1 MKKTILNSSTIETY
15 QVRLD
20 QVSLTTSLGSQYLVK
35 DISFEI
41 NAGEKVAIVGPS
53 GAGKT
58 SLLRLLNRLSEPT
71 SGSIYIENQDYR
83 LLPAIQLR
91 RDIMLVQQES
101 KLLGMPVKDS
111 LVYGL
116 KLQNLNP
123 QIIRDRL
130 ITWIEK
136 MRLPNDWMERT
147 EVQLSAGQRQW
158 VAITR
163 ALITQPKILLLDEP
177 TSALDAGRGTQL
189 ISVLKELAS
198 TTKTTILMVNHQLD
212 MVEEFATRVLHIQ
225 EGKLIA
231 DMPASQINWQHL
243 RQSLIEAE
251 QKAAEEWD

>member
-1 MKKTILNSSTIETY
+1 
-15 QVRLD
+15 VRVE
-20 QVSLTTSLGSQYLVK
+20 QVSLTTSLKTQYLIK
-35 DISFEI
+35 DISFQV
-41 NAGEKVAIVGPS
+41 NAGERVAIVGPS

-58 SLLRLLNRLSEPT
+58 SLLRLINRLSEPT

-83 LLPAIQLR
+83 LLPVFQLR

-101 KLLGMPVKDS
+101 KLLGMPVKDA
-111 LVYGL
+111 LIYGL
-116 KLQNLNP
+116 KLQKLTP
-123 QIIRDRL
+123 QIIKDRL

-136 MRLPNDWMERT
+136 MRIPDDWMQRN

-177 TSALDAGRGTQL
+177 TSALDAGRAIQL
-189 ISVLKELAS
+189 ISVLKELAD
-198 TTKTTILMVNHQLD
+198 TRQTTILMVNHQLD
-212 MVEEFATRVLHIQ
+212 MVQEFCTRVLHIQ
-225 EGKLIA
+225 DTNLIA
-231 DMPASQINWQHL
+231 DKPSSQINWLHL

>member
-1 MKKTILNSSTIETY
+1 M
-15 QVRLD
+15 RLD
-20 QVSLTTSLGSQYLVK
+20 KVNLITSLGSQYLLK
-35 DISFEI
+35 DITFEVS
-41 NAGEKVAIVGPS
+41 AGERVAIVGPS

-83 LLPAIQLR
+83 LLPVIQLR

-111 LVYGL
+111 LIYGL

-123 QIIRDRL
+123 KIIRDRL
-130 ITWIEK
+130 ITWVEK
-136 MRLPNDWMERT
+136 MRLPDDWMERT
-147 EVQLSAGQRQW
+147 EMQLSAGQRQW
-158 VAITR
+158 VALTR

-177 TSALDAGRGTQL
+177 TSALDAGRGTHL

-212 MVEEFATRVLHIQ
+212 MVEQFSSRVLHIQ

-231 DMPASQINWQHL
+231 DVPASQINWQQL